1 MDVVVTGL
9 DVNELKFLQL
19 ELWWSQVVES
29 RVFELIGFDI
39 GERIIR
45 GSAPDGEEE
54 LIVNS
59 IGGDQLFVF
68 VLPESVV
75 EEIIKLRNDCKP
87 KETNDNVNGACVG
100 LNRKNIDDLHCK
112 DHRSLHPA
120 SHKRHGEV
128 FEFVGVV
135 DSELHLCQ
143 TLFELVLKLH
153 VQDDCA
159 HKSRK
164 DYPEVW
170 RIACER
176 RAWQFY

>member
-19 ELWWSQVVES
+19 ELWWSQVVEI

-39 GERIIR
+39 GERILR

-68 VLPESVV
+68 VLPKSIV
-75 EEIIKLRNDCKP
+75 EEIIKLSNDCEP
-87 KETNDNVNGACVG
+87 KESNDDVKGSCPGKNW
-100 LNRKNIDDLHCK
+100 KNIDEFHCK
-112 DHRSLHPA
+112 DHRRLHPT
-120 SHKRHGEV
+120 SQKCDFEM

-143 TLFELVLKLH
+143 TLLELVLQLH
-153 VQDDCA
+153 VQRDCA

-164 DYPEVW
+164 D
-170 RIACER
+170 
-176 RAWQFY
+176 